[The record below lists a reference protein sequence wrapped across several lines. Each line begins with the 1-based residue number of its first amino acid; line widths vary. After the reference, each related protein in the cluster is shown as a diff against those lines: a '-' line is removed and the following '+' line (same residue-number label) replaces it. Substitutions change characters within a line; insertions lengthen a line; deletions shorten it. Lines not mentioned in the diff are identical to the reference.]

1 MSADFCVDNVR
12 LLRGDALVEG
22 ALVVRGGCIERVSK
36 VAPYGLRRIGGRGRL
51 LLPGAVDL
59 HVHFRDM
66 GQARKEDWATGSAAA
81 AAGGVT
87 TVLDMPNTVP
97 PATTVA
103 AFRRK
108 LAAARRRS
116 RVDFALAAGY
126 DGANLKALPALRR
139 AGAAAFGE
147 IFMHRLDPQA
157 LERGLRAVFRLGAL
171 AIVHAESRACV
182 ASDES
187 RPEACEREAVEWLA
201 RRFPR
206 KRLHIAHASL
216 PGTIMAARAAGFTA
230 EVAPHHLLLSERDW
244 LRLKSFGWCHPPL
257 RSEETRRLLWR
268 PLARGRGDALASDHA
283 PHTRQEKRGPDPPPG
298 VPGVETM
305 VPLLL
310 SAVRRGLLMLPRAVD
325 LLSRRPAAI
334 LGLEAK
340 GGLEPGK
347 DADFMLVDLKAE
359 WTLRGRELHS
369 KCGWTPFE
377 GWKGVFPEEVYLRG
391 ERVVREGEVVGKL
404 GGGKFLAGKGRGTEP
419 PAPVSTKMAV
429 ASARAAARRRP

>member
-1 MSADFCVDNVR
+1 MDNVR

-22 ALVVRGGCIERVSK
+22 AVVIRRGRVERVLR
-36 VAPYGLRRIGGRGRL
+36 VAPYGLRRLDGRGRL

-103 AFRRK
+103 AFRKK

-116 RVDFALAAGY
+116 RVDFALAAGF
-126 DGANLKALPALRR
+126 DGSNLRALPALRR

-147 IFMHRLDPQA
+147 IFMHRLDPPA
-157 LERGLRAVFRLGAL
+157 LERGLRAILRLGAP
-171 AIVHAESRACV
+171 AILHAESRACV
-182 ASDES
+182 ESDES

-201 RRFPR
+201 RKFKG

-216 PGTIMAARAAGFTA
+216 PGTLMAARAAGFTA
-230 EVAPHHLLLSERDW
+230 EVTPHHLLLSESDW
-244 LRLKSFGWCHPPL
+244 LRLDSFGWCHPPL
-257 RSEETRRLLWR
+257 RSEGTRRLLWK
-268 PLARGRGDALASDHA
+268 PLVRGRGDAFASDHA
-283 PHTRQEKRGPDPPPG
+283 PHTRREKQGSDPPPG

-305 VPLLL
+305 VPLVL
-310 SAVRRGLLMLPRAVD
+310 SAVRQGLLMLPRAVD
-325 LLSRRPAAI
+325 LLSRRPASI
-334 LGLEAK
+334 LGLESK

-347 DADFMLVDLKAE
+347 DADFMLVDLNAE
-359 WTLRGRELHS
+359 RTIRGRDLHS

-377 GWKGVFPEEVYLRG
+377 GWRGVFPEEVYLRG
-391 ERVVREGEVVGKL
+391 ERVVGAGGVVGKP
-404 GGGKFLAGKGRGTEP
+404 GSGRFLAGKGR
-419 PAPVSTKMAV
+419 
-429 ASARAAARRRP
+429 R